1 MFVFF
6 LVFFLPFLIKFSVYC
21 DLTHRYL
28 SKEKD
33 DIDDFFLD
41 LDGPMVDSKDSI
53 AEPIYVLI
61 EDLFDLKGIKW
72 FRKSL
77 IAFVQFTYDGTINR
91 KIREAIYSLLNE
103 EMLTV
108 YLKQLRDGFWSFNKT
123 SQQYELIQANVEST
137 QSKADEDKVK
147 LRNSVKLKLIDNIQ
161 GYIGF

>member
-1 MFVFF
+1 
-6 LVFFLPFLIKFSVYC
+6 
-21 DLTHRYL
+21 
-28 SKEKD
+28 
-33 DIDDFFLD
+33 
-41 LDGPMVDSKDSI
+41 MVDSKDSI

-61 EDLFDLKGIKW
+61 ENLFDLKGIKW

-103 EMLTV
+103 EMLAV

-137 QSKADEDKVK
+137 QWKADEDKIK
-147 LRNSVKLKLIDNIQ
+147 LRNSVKLKLIDNIP
-161 GYIGF
+161 GYMDFYCEQKTVSVLNQTYPTCLKAIIE